1 VQAIWVVIAEHG
13 RTITAIVPRE
23 AMEERWDVGPD
34 QDDLLRAF
42 AAHREEIEAEVRRQ
56 ATIEPREVL
65 LVKDLA
71 IAAPLAAEH
80 ATAAKR
86 HRAPA

>member
-1 VQAIWVVIAEHG
+1 VVITDHG
-13 RTITAIVPRE
+13 RTISAIVPRE
-23 AMEERWDVGPD
+23 AMEGRWKVGPG
-34 QDDLLRAF
+34 QDDLLLAF
-42 AAHREEIEAEVRRQ
+42 AEHTEEIEAEVRYQ

-65 LVKDLA
+65 LVKDFA
-71 IAAPLAAEH
+71 TAAHPASKH